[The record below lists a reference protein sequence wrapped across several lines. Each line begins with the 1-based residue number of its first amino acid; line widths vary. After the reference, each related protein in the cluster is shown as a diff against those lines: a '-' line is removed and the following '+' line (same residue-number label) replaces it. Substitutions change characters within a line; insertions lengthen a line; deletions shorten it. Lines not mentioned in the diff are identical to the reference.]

1 MAKTTL
7 AVRIRKMDLG
17 INLILGTLVILVFY
31 PFVAMLFMSV
41 KDNPQFV
48 HARWVPTLPMHFEN
62 YSYAWTAI
70 GQYVFNS
77 IFVSSVSAIG
87 GVIFAALSAYV
98 FGRFQFPFKNFL
110 YMMIIALMMI
120 PGVLTLVPS
129 FLLVR
134 DLKLL
139 DTYWV
144 LILPY
149 LAGSQPFGI
158 LLLRTFFE
166 GLPHELFESARLD
179 GANELGVMRNIA
191 IPLSMPIMGT
201 LIILNVN
208 GTWNDVLW
216 PSVTISNPKLRTIV
230 FGLWGFQGQ
239 YYTSWG
245 PLNAAYTI
253 SAIPLLILFI
263 FTSRLFIQ
271 GLTSGA
277 LKV

>member
-1 MAKTTL
+1 MAKQSL
-7 AVRIRKMDLG
+7 NARLRKMDIGVNIVLFV
-17 INLILGTLVILVFY
+17 LVILTFY
-31 PFVAMLFMSV
+31 PFLAMLFMSV
-41 KDNPQFV
+41 KDNPQFI
-48 HARWVPTLPMHFEN
+48 HARWVPTVPMHFEN
-62 YSYAWTAI
+62 YAYAWQAV

-77 IFVSSVSAIG
+77 IFVSGVSAIG
-87 GVIFAALSAYV
+87 GMAFAALSAYV
-98 FGRFQFPFKNFL
+98 FARFDFPGKGIL
-110 YMMIIALMMI
+110 YMMVIALMMI
-120 PGVLTLVPS
+120 PGVLTLVPR

-149 LAGSQPFGI
+149 LAGAQPFGI

-191 IPLSMPIMGT
+191 IPLSMPILGT
-201 LIILNVN
+201 LMIMQVT

-216 PSVTISNPKLRTIV
+216 PSVTISNSKLKTIV
-230 FGLWGFQGQ
+230 FGLWGFQSQ
-239 YYTSWG
+239 YYSSWG
-245 PLNAAYTI
+245 PLNAAYAI
-253 SAIPLLILFI
+253 SALPLLVMFI
-263 FTSRLFIQ
+263 FTSRLFVQ

>member
-1 MAKTTL
+1 MAKQSL
-7 AVRIRKMDLG
+7 KYRIQKMDIG
-17 INLILGTLVILVFY
+17 INIILFILVLLTFY
-31 PFVAMLFMSV
+31 PFMAMLFMSL
-41 KDNPQFV
+41 KDNPQFI
-48 HARWVPTLPMHFEN
+48 HARWVPTLPLHFEN
-62 YSYAWTAI
+62 YAYAWKAV
-70 GQYVFNS
+70 GQFVLNS

-87 GVIFAALSAYV
+87 GVFFAALSAYV
-98 FGRFQFPFKNFL
+98 FARFQFPGKTVL
-110 YMMIIALMMI
+110 YMLIISLMMI
-120 PGVLTLVPS
+120 PGVLTLVPQ

-149 LAGSQPFGI
+149 LAGAQPFGI
-158 LLLRTFFE
+158 MLLRTFFE

-179 GANELGVMRNIA
+179 GANELSVMRNIA
-191 IPLSMPIMGT
+191 IPLSMPIIGT
-201 LIILNVN
+201 LMIMNVT

-216 PSVTISNPKLRTIV
+216 PSVTISNVKLKTIV
-230 FGLWGFQGQ
+230 FGLWSFQSQ
-239 YYTSWG
+239 YYSSWG

-253 SAIPLLILFI
+253 SAIPLIIMFA
-263 FTSRLFIQ
+263 FTSRLFVQ

>member
-7 AVRIRKMDLG
+7 AVRLRKMDVG
-17 INLILGTLVILVFY
+17 INLILAFLVLLVFY
-31 PFVAMLFMSV
+31 PFLAMLFMSV
-41 KDNPQFV
+41 KDNPQFI

-87 GVIFAALSAYV
+87 GVIMAAFAAYV
-98 FGRFQFPFKNFL
+98 FARFEFPGRNFL
-110 YMMIIALMMI
+110 YMIIIALMMV

-129 FLLVR
+129 FLIVR

-179 GANELGVMRNIA
+179 GASELGVMRNIA
-191 IPLSMPIMGT
+191 IPLSMPIMGV

-216 PSVTISNPKLRTIV
+216 PSVTISNNKLKTIV
-230 FGLWGFQGQ
+230 FGLWGFQSQ

-245 PLNAAYTI
+245 PLNAAYAI

>member
-1 MAKTTL
+1 MAQQSL
-7 AVRIRKMDLG
+7 RYRLNKMD
-17 INLILGTLVILVFY
+17 IPANILLFTLVLLVFY
-31 PFVAMLFMSV
+31 PFLAMLFMSV

-62 YSYAWTAI
+62 YAYAWQAV

-77 IFVSSVSAIG
+77 IFISGVSALG
-87 GVIFAALSAYV
+87 GVAIAALSAYV
-98 FGRFQFPFKNFL
+98 FARFTFPGKGFL

-129 FLLVR
+129 FILVR

-144 LILPY
+144 MILPY
-149 LAGSQPFGI
+149 LAGAQPFGI

-191 IPLSMPIMGT
+191 IPLSMPIIGT
-201 LIILNVN
+201 LMIMQVT

-216 PSVTISNPKLRTIV
+216 PSVTISSNKLKTIV
-230 FGLWGFQGQ
+230 FGLWSFQSQ
-239 YYTSWG
+239 YYSSWG
-245 PLNAAYTI
+245 PLNAAYAI
-253 SAIPLLILFI
+253 SALPLLVMFI
-263 FTSRLFIQ
+263 FTSRLFVQ

>member
-1 MAKTTL
+1 MAKQSFKKWL
-7 AVRIRKMDLG
+7 KNADIGLN
-17 INLILGTLVILVFY
+17 IILFILVILTFY
-31 PFVAMLFMSV
+31 PFLAMLFMSV
-41 KDNPQFV
+41 KDNPQFI

-62 YSYAWTAI
+62 YVYAWQAV

-77 IFVSSVSAIG
+77 IFVSGVSAVIG
-87 GVIFAALSAYV
+87 VFFAALSAYV
-98 FGRFQFPFKNFL
+98 FARFEFPAKNFL
-110 YMMIIALMMI
+110 YMIIIALMMI
-120 PGVLTLVPS
+120 PGVLTLVPQ
-129 FLLVR
+129 FLIVR

-149 LAGSQPFGI
+149 IAGAQPFGI
-158 LLLRTFFE
+158 MLLRTFFE

-179 GANELGVMRNIA
+179 GANEFKVMRNIA
-191 IPLSMPIMGT
+191 VPLSMPIIGT
-201 LIILNVN
+201 LMIMQVT

-216 PSVTISNPKLRTIV
+216 PSVTISNNKLKTIV
-230 FGLWGFQGQ
+230 FGLWAFQSQ

-253 SAIPLLILFI
+253 SAIPLLIMFI
-263 FTSRLFIQ
+263 FTSRLFIA

>member
-1 MAKTTL
+1 MAQQSLK
-7 AVRIRKMDLG
+7 VRLQKMDIG
-17 INLILGTLVILVFY
+17 INVILFTLVLLVFY
-31 PFVAMLFMSV
+31 PFVAMLFMSL

-48 HARWVPTLPMHFEN
+48 HARWVPTLPFHFEN
-62 YSYAWTAI
+62 YAYAWQAV

-77 IFVSSVSAIG
+77 IFVSGVSAIG
-87 GVIFAALSAYV
+87 GVTIAALSAYV
-98 FGRFQFPFKNFL
+98 FARFQFPLKTVL

-149 LAGSQPFGI
+149 LAGAQPFGI
-158 LLLRTFFE
+158 MLLRTFFE

-191 IPLSMPIMGT
+191 VPLSMPILGT
-201 LIILNVN
+201 LMIMQVT

-216 PSVTISNPKLRTIV
+216 PSVTISSNKLKTIV
-230 FGLWGFQGQ
+230 FGLWSFQSA
-239 YYTSWG
+239 YYSSWG

-263 FTSRLFIQ
+263 FTSRLFIA

>member
-1 MAKTTL
+1 MAKQSL
-7 AVRIRKMDLG
+7 KVRLKKMNIG
-17 INLILGTLVILVFY
+17 INIILIILVLLTFY
-31 PFVAMLFMSV
+31 PFVAMIFMSL
-41 KDNPQFV
+41 KDNPQFI
-48 HARWVPTLPMHFEN
+48 HARWVPTLPFHFEN
-62 YSYAWTAI
+62 YSYAWQAV

-77 IFVSSVSAIG
+77 IFVSGVSAIG

-98 FGRFQFPFKNFL
+98 FARFEFPGKGFL
-110 YMMIIALMMI
+110 YMMVIALMMI
-120 PGVLTLVPS
+120 PGVLTLVPQ

-149 LAGSQPFGI
+149 LAGAQPFGI
-158 LLLRTFFE
+158 MLLRTFFE

-191 IPLSMPIMGT
+191 IPLSMPILGT
-201 LIILNVN
+201 LMIMNVTS
-208 GTWNDVLW
+208 TWNDVLW
-216 PSVTISNPKLRTIV
+216 PSVTLSNNKIKTIV
-230 FGLWGFQGQ
+230 FGLWGFQSQ

-253 SAIPLLILFI
+253 SALPLLVLFI

>member
-7 AVRIRKMDLG
+7 AVRLRKMDVG
-17 INLILGTLVILVFY
+17 INLILGILVILVFY
-31 PFVAMLFMSV
+31 PFLAMLFMSV
-41 KDNPQFV
+41 KDNPQFI

-62 YSYAWTAI
+62 FSYAWTAI
-70 GQYVFNS
+70 GQFVFNS
-77 IFVSSVSAIG
+77 IFVSTVSAAG
-87 GVIFAALSAYV
+87 GVMFAALAAYV
-98 FGRFQFPFKNFL
+98 FARFQFPGKGVL
-110 YMMIIALMMI
+110 YMIIIALMMV
-120 PGVLTLVPS
+120 PGVLTLVPM

-166 GLPHELFESARLD
+166 GLPNELFESARLD

-201 LIILNVN
+201 LIILNVV

-216 PSVTISNPKLRTIV
+216 PSVTISNNKLKTIV
-230 FGLWGFQGQ
+230 FGLWGFQSQ

>member
-17 INLILGTLVILVFY
+17 INIILALLVILTFY
-31 PFVAMLFMSV
+31 PFLAMLFMSV
-41 KDNPQFV
+41 KDNPQFI
-48 HARWVPTLPMHFEN
+48 HARWVPKLPLHFEN
-62 YSYAWTAI
+62 FTYAWKAI

-77 IFVSSVSAIG
+77 IFVSTTSALV
-87 GVIFAALSAYV
+87 GVVFAALSAYV
-98 FGRFQFPFKNFL
+98 FARFQFPGKNIL
-110 YMMIIALMMI
+110 YMLIIALMMV

-129 FLLVR
+129 FLIVR

-149 LAGSQPFGI
+149 IAGSQPFGI

-179 GANELGVMRNIA
+179 GANEVAVMRNIA
-191 IPLSMPIMGT
+191 IPLSMPIMGV

-216 PSVTISNPKLRTIV
+216 PSVTISNNALKTIV
-230 FGLWGFQGQ
+230 FGLWGFQSQ